1 MRVYALCLNHLC
13 LPRGATT
20 EYDAEIKQLPWFIDF
35 FCCVGSSPPEVFL
48 WKYVLKDMQ

>member
-20 EYDAEIKQLPWFIDF
+20 EYDAEIKQLRDSLISF
-35 FCCVGSSPPEVFL
+35 V
-48 WKYVLKDMQ
+48 VLEAVLQRCSYENMF